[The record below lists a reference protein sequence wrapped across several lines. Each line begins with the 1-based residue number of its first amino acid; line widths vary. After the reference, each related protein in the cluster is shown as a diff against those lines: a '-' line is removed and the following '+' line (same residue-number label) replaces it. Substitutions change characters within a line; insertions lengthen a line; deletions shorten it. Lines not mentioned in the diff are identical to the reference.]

1 MLINETTI
9 NCCKPKRY
17 ISFKAEESKNST
29 KKVRYKHYEQMS
41 DEVLGVRSILKA
53 HKDVQESNKMRLF
66 KALPTITT
74 GLLGLCIAIAQ
85 PGKLAAKAGA
95 GLGFL
100 ALTEGI
106 STGIEAI
113 GDSLSKKDYK
123 NKKVESP
130 TKKALKIAGGIAMT
144 GLAAVAVVAG
154 KKSGTFNKVAKF
166 ISNEGKQLAKE
177 INETKLAK
185 FLDDKIA
192 PFAKKH
198 SKSVGA
204 AEVVGTASVVIG
216 SSIAQQKLADSLSR
230 DIKEKATYNYTKGK
244 AIQAAARA
252 HFDSID
258 AQEV

>member
-9 NCCKPKRY
+9 NCCKPKRN
-17 ISFKAEESKNST
+17 ITFKAQDSKYST

-53 HKDVQESNKMRLF
+53 HKDVEESNKMRLF
-66 KALPTITT
+66 KALPSITT

-106 STGIEAI
+106 AAGVEAV
-113 GDSLSKKDYK
+113 GDSLYKKAENRK
-123 NKKVESP
+123 NNTPIK
-130 TKKALKIAGGIAMT
+130 TALKIAGGVVAL
-144 GLAAVAVVAG
+144 GVAAAVGIAAKKTGAFKKVSTFVA
-154 KKSGTFNKVAKF
+154 S
-166 ISNEGKQLAKE
+166 EGRQLAKE
-177 INETKLAK
+177 INETKLAS
-185 FLDDKIA
+185 FIDEKIT

-204 AEVVGTASVVIG
+204 AEVLGTAGVIIG
-216 SSIAQQKLADSLSR
+216 STSAQLKLADSLSK
-230 DIKEKATYNYTKGK
+230 DIKEKATQNYAKGK
-244 AIQAAARA
+244 AIQAIARA